1 MKTILHVG
9 CGGLDIRS
17 MPSYFHDGT
26 WSEIRFDIDPG
37 ANPDI
42 QGELQDLSLIEDAA
56 IDVVYSSHNIEHVSS
71 FEVPGVL
78 AGFRRVLGS
87 GGFALILCPDMQSV
101 AQAMAAGVLEEPL
114 YVSPAGPI
122 SALDIVYGH
131 QKAILQGQAYMAHKT
146 AFTAETLAKHLLTA
160 GFYQVRVVRDKV
172 FGLHAI
178 AFANAPDENE
188 SHRLAAAVLPAP
200 ENMVESFVFSA
211 H

>member
-1 MKTILHVG
+1 MIRVDGDVRRINLPAMEHKQVHALIY
-9 CGGLDIRS
+9 DIMNDKQRKD
-17 MPSYFHDGT
+17 YEEFLETD
-26 WSEIRFDIDPG
+26 F
-37 ANPDI
+37 
-42 QGELQDLSLIEDAA
+42 
-56 IDVVYSSHNIEHVSS
+56 S